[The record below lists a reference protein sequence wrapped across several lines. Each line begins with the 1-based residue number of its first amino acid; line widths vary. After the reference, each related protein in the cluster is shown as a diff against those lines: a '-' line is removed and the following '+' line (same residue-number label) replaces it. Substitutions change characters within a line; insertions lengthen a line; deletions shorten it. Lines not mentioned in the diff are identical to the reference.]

1 MNALVE
7 RNYPEVAAVS
17 AMATA
22 KAMTA
27 SDARTVLVCD
37 KVSARYGKIGV
48 CFDVELQVAQ
58 GELVALLGPNGA
70 GKSSLLGAI
79 AGLVQSSGT
88 VNLGGERLS
97 GLPAHSRIGRGLAF
111 VPEIRGNIFSSL
123 SVEENLQLGL
133 RLLPASERPAMLRAI
148 YGLFPVLQTKL
159 GTAAGMLSG
168 GEQQM
173 LAIGMALGSRP
184 SALLLDEPTQG
195 LAPAVYDI
203 LEAAFEKLKRDGL
216 AILLAEQNLPFASR
230 VADRF
235 VVLTHGRTT
244 LRGEAGQ
251 LQQHEMIL
259 AAYMDNGVDS
269 GASDTSRQEAR

>member
-1 MNALVE
+1 MNVLAK
-7 RNYPEVAAVS
+7 RNL
-17 AMATA
+17 A
-22 KAMTA
+22 KLPQTLSLAKHA
-27 SDARTVLVCD
+27 PGAYTVLACD
-37 KVSARYGKIGV
+37 KVSACYGRIGV
-48 CFDVELQVAQ
+48 CFDVELEVAN

-97 GLPAHSRIGRGLAF
+97 GLPAHRRVGRGLAF

-123 SVEENLQLGL
+123 SVEENLQLGT
-133 RLLPASERPAMLRAI
+133 RLLAPSERPAMLNLI
-148 YGLFPVLQTKL
+148 YELFPVLTTKL
-159 GTAAGMLSG
+159 GVASGILSG

-195 LAPAVYDI
+195 LAPAMYDI
-203 LEAAFEKLKRDGL
+203 LEAAFSKFKRDGL

-235 VVLTHGRTT
+235 IVLAHGRTT
-244 LRGEAGQ
+244 MRGEAEQ
-251 LQQHEMIL
+251 LKNHEMIL
-259 AAYMDNGVDS
+259 AAYLDGVDS
-269 GASDTSRQEAR
+269 ETTR